1 MNGPIFQTQ
10 HPNEDVTLHAGTLRL
25 IGETNS
31 IEGTGVV
38 KLIWSP
44 TPLIAFDMDLGPA
57 EQTIDWFDQRRLLLV
72 ELGVEGECAWIRR
85 SPEVEGKARIHG
97 VLRGGIPSFGRSN
110 DLDSVS
116 FHVVGFWP
124 LWHDQL
130 EMECSGWV
138 ATLCNVPNA
147 AEPSGIGKRLQDE
160 GGFGITHW
168 GRLRRKDGS
177 TFEAEA
183 AQKCLEQVGMLL
195 SFARGAWCIPM
206 LLVGVRAGGQVQWQ
220 SWNPKRANRWPQ
232 TPSWFDEHKRG
243 QLEAIL
249 PGLCAR
255 MLTPP
260 WEEAIRL
267 AIYWYVE
274 SLSGVQN
281 AETSVVLSLVALER
295 LAWAYIVESRAHKK
309 KLGNTT
315 SATDK
320 LRVLLNGVQI
330 PASLPK
336 DLDEAMAKGEPSTR
350 LDGPATFVE
359 ILNLVV
365 HPRGGLLA
373 TPKSDR
379 RQAKDLGLWYLELV
393 LLSLFGYRGQ
403 YCNRL
408 LDHKSGGRWE
418 VVPWA
423 KT

>member
-1 MNGPIFQTQ
+1 MNGPYFQTQ
-10 HPNEDVTLHAGTLRL
+10 FPNEDVTLHAGTLRL
-25 IGETNS
+25 TGQAGS
-31 IEGTGVV
+31 IEGAGVV
-38 KLIWSP
+38 KLVWSP
-44 TPLIAFDMDLGPA
+44 TPLIAFDIELGPA
-57 EQTIDWFDQRRLLLV
+57 EQTIDWSDQKRLLLV
-72 ELGVEGECAWIRR
+72 ELEVERECAWIRQ

-110 DLDSVS
+110 DLDSVL

-183 AQKCLEQVGMLL
+183 AQKLLQQVGLLL

-206 LLVGVRAGGQVQWQ
+206 LLVGVGAAGQVQWQ
-220 SWNPKRANRWPQ
+220 SWNPMRANRWPQ
-232 TPSWFDEHKRG
+232 TLTWFDEHKRG
-243 QLEAIL
+243 QLEVIL

-255 MLTPP
+255 MLSPP
-260 WEEAIRL
+260 WEEAIKL

-295 LAWAYIVESRAHKK
+295 LAWAYIVESRKHKK
-309 KLGNTT
+309 KLGNTR

-320 LRVLLNGVQI
+320 LHVLLNGVQI
-330 PASLPK
+330 PASLPN

-350 LDGPATFVE
+350 PDGPATFVKMR
-359 ILNLVV
+359 NLVA
-365 HPRGGLLA
+365 HPQGGLLA
-373 TPKSDR
+373 TQKSDR
-379 RQAKDLGLWYLELV
+379 RQARDLGLWYLELV

-423 KT
+423 KI